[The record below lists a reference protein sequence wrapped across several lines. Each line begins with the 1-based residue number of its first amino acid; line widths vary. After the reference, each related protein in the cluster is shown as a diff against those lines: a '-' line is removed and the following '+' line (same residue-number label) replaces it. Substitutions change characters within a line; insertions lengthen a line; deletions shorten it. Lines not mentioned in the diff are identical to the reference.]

1 MLLMLRSSARNGQH
15 DPSKKKGK
23 GGEGGGGGGG
33 GVPFRRKNLTPQNA
47 GDSTE
52 GGYLSLADALQF
64 VSAAPHAYDGTGSY
78 EPAPYSHPAN
88 IAGNENGAY
97 SLVYGAMPD
106 ASAVSVLAT
115 NQCCEFYT
123 HPLAPAAILPF
134 ICGAVVAMFFS
145 GTANGWCVGHVVAI
159 LPEPACY
166 PYYVYSVSIALSS
179 RMKYEIYVDGNGQ
192 LSYTTSPGKITF
204 IASREVVVLSHMA
217 R

>member
-1 MLLMLRSSARNGQH
+1 MG
-15 DPSKKKGK
+15 GV
-23 GGEGGGGGGG
+23 GEG
-33 GVPFRRKNLTPQNA
+33 PFRRKNLTPQNA